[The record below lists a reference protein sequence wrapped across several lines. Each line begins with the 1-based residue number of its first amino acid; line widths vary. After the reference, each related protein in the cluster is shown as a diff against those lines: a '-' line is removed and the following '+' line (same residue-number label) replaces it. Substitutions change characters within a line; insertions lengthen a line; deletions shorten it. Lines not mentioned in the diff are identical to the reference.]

1 MISRAKLGD
10 IAAFTG
16 LVEMYYPRCLRF
28 ARAVLQNPDEVEDVV
43 QDTFIR
49 LYQALPRYEERHRF
63 ESWLFQILGNCCRTS
78 NTAFRRHVSRIV
90 DDAAAIERAASN
102 VPRTALDDEWG
113 EAVRRALAEV
123 PEQNRVIFLL
133 HYIEDFSYDEIERMT
148 GVRQSALKMRV
159 KRASD
164 LLRKRLGSRE

>member
-1 MISRAKLGD
+1 
-10 IAAFTG
+10 
-16 LVEMYYPRCLRF
+16 MYYPRCLRF

-78 NTAFRRHVSRIV
+78 NTTFRRHVARTV
-90 DDAAAIERAASN
+90 DDAAAIERAPST
-102 VPRTALDDEWG
+102 VQRTTLDDEWS
-113 EAVRRALAEV
+113 EAVRRALADV
-123 PEQNRVIFLL
+123 PEQNREIFLL
-133 HYIEDFSYDEIERMT
+133 HYIEEFSYDEIERMT
-148 GVRQSALKMRV
+148 GVKQSALKMRV

-164 LLRKRLGSRE
+164 LLRKRLGGRE